1 MSETGPMHKHL
12 IRYILIL
19 LFALIILPAHAQ
31 KNGYSRGYII
41 NFEGE
46 TIEGQVKDRSSGT
59 FFELYKRIRFKPDNA
74 SFKRKYSPDE
84 ILGYG
89 INDQHFESVPL
100 FEETAFFKFRYYI
113 DESYDRVFL
122 KVISWDAD
130 LSYFHWEYVDSESNY
145 LDYTPLFYREGSDQ
159 MVRVTQG
166 VLGLKRKRLVEYF
179 WDCPNLVQALNKKEL
194 NEIYEVYDFY
204 LNHCARESK

>member
-1 MSETGPMHKHL
+1 MYKH
-12 IRYILIL
+12 IRRYILWIL
-19 LFALIILPAHAQ
+19 LAFMLIPLQAQ

-41 NFEGE
+41 NSEGE

-59 FFELYKRIRFKPDNA
+59 FIELYKRIRFKPDNA
-74 SFKRKYSPDE
+74 PFKKKYSPDE

-89 INDQHFESVPL
+89 INDQHFESVPIY
-100 FEETAFFKFRYYI
+100 EETAFFRFRYYL

-122 KVISWDAD
+122 KVISWNAD
-130 LSYFHWEYVDSESNY
+130 LTYFHWEYVDSDSNY
-145 LDYTPLFYREGSDQ
+145 LDYTPLFFRNGSNE

-166 VLGLKRKRLVEYF
+166 VLGLKRKRLSEYF
-179 WDCPNLVQALNKKEL
+179 WDCPTLVQSIEKKEL

-204 LNHCARESK
+204 LERCARDIK